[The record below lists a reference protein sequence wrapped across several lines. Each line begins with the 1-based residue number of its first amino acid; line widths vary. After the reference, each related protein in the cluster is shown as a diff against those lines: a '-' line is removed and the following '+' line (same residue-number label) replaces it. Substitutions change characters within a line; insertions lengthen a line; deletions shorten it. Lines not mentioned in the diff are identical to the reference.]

1 MEKFSTSIK
10 NQTLTKL
17 SSSKQKENYIISI
30 LRIKK
35 GWRIPALIL
44 SLLGVVVGLA
54 GLGYI
59 WFWII
64 PLVWKWGFITLSF
77 KAIPAVFALFFLAT
91 LPIWLPIV
99 PASIAK
105 NILGLYIEEQESEIK
120 QKVQEVKEVQT
131 DLESQLEKEDTT
143 GLIPLIRY
151 SRVQLEAYYTIG
163 LSQTQRSFRYSV
175 IAMWIGFIII
185 GGGIIHYIV
194 PLEQFGINPVGA
206 DINVLIIAGGGII
219 ELISALFLW
228 VYRNSI
234 AQLTYFYNRQMHTH
248 NILMCY
254 RIANTMDKQD
264 DTKRHIVEKVLER
277 TWVLERPATLGAKGI
292 SKLFSRG
299 A

>member
-1 MEKFSTSIK
+1 MERISTSMQ
-10 NQTLTKL
+10 NQTLIKQGTT
-17 SSSKQKENYIISI
+17 KQKDNYIISI
-30 LRIKK
+30 LRTKR
-35 GWRIPALIL
+35 GWRVPALIL
-44 SLLGVVVGLA
+44 SILGVVVGLA

-64 PLVWKWGFITLSF
+64 PLVLKWGFIPLSF
-77 KAIPAVFALFFLAT
+77 KAIPAVFALFFLVT
-91 LPIWLPIV
+91 LPIWLPSV
-99 PASIAK
+99 PASTAK
-105 NILGLYIEEQESEIK
+105 NILGLYIEDQESEIK
-120 QKVQEVKEVQT
+120 QKVHEVKEVQT
-131 DLESQLEKEDTT
+131 DLESQLENDDTT

-185 GGGIIHYIV
+185 GGGIIHYLV
-194 PLEQFGINPVGA
+194 PLEQFGINPVGT

-254 RIANTMDKQD
+254 RIANTMDKPD

-292 SKLFSRG
+292 SKLFSHG

>member
-1 MEKFSTSIK
+1 MEKASTSK
-10 NQTLTKL
+10 Q
-17 SSSKQKENYIISI
+17 SASKQKENYIISI

-44 SLLGVVVGLA
+44 SLLGVVVSLV

-64 PLVWKWGFITLSF
+64 PLVWKWGFIPLSF
-77 KAIPAVFALFFLAT
+77 KAILAVFALFFLAT

-99 PASIAK
+99 TASIAK
-105 NILGLYIEEQESEIK
+105 NIVGLYIEDQESEIK
-120 QKVQEVKEVQT
+120 QKVHEVKEVQT

-151 SRVQLEAYYTIG
+151 SRVELEAYYTIG

-185 GGGIIHYIV
+185 VGGIIHYVV
-194 PLEQFGINPVGA
+194 PLEQFGINPVGT

-254 RIANTMDKQD
+254 RIADTMDKPD
-264 DTKRHIVEKVLER
+264 DTKKLIVEKVLER
-277 TWVLERPATLGAKGI
+277 TWVIERPAKQGAKGI
-292 SKLFSRG
+292 SKFFSRG